1 MIYTC
6 TFQGVI

>member
-6 TFQGVI
+6 FS

>member
-6 TFQGVI
+6 TY